1 MSSILRRPSLVHV
14 ILSLC
19 LIGPGGLRADTIAH
33 LGEIR
38 EFSGPDD
45 LDLDPSRVVVAI
57 DVFGDSDRLVNGVL
71 FETDKSDL
79 PNVTVTASH
88 SIDGWTNRPDY
99 SGADASSVAN
109 LEEIMQDIRWTP
121 APNPVSVTVTGL
133 TPGIEY
139 ELQML
144 FNEGAN
150 RDRRWDIGIEGQLA
164 VDDFSS
170 EGEGSW
176 SPSNGFAYIV
186 PFNLAAGDTTL
197 NVEMQQNI
205 GGQGAMG
212 SDNNPILQAF
222 TIAEITIPP
231 TPESLTLS
239 SNTFFDTQAV
249 AVGSLSTT
257 DLKRNATH
265 IYSLEGAAADND
277 KFEILD
283 DAIVPGLHDFAGD
296 GPGTSYNVRVRTTDA
311 EDPARFLE
319 QEFVLRLVQ
328 ELAPLDIAFSA
339 NSISSGAIIDTPVGQ
354 LSTTD
359 PNALDAFTYALV
371 SGAGDGDNDLFSI
384 DQQWV
389 RVADRLPGGGARVT
403 FRVRSTD
410 LSGLSVEQS
419 FVLDISEP
427 SLRINEIMASNG
439 GSHVDEDN
447 EESDWFEIFNEQAGA
462 ASMNGWYLTDD
473 PNDLTKWQFPAIAI
487 AANQYLVIFASGKD
501 RRPSNGDPLHT
512 SFQLDSGGE
521 YLALVRPDGVTIAD
535 QSDFGDQF
543 VDVSYGPNP
552 NATAL
557 GFFQS
562 PTPGAANSE
571 IAEQILNEVTF
582 SQERGYYRGSFRLTL
597 TPTIPGSQ
605 IRYTTNGSKPTASS
619 GSIYTSPL
627 TIQPETGSNTRGT
640 RRVRAIAVHASAAL
654 MPVATHTYIFINGAQ
669 RPQTDGVVGQSRFLS
684 SIKDHPVYGPLMDDG
699 LNALPAISIIK
710 PSGIGS
716 SEGETSIELISN
728 DGSEPGFQIDC
739 GIKLV
744 GGASTGSPKNNFRC
758 YFRSQYGVPK
768 LRYPLFANHPYTQ
781 GASEIFD
788 VIQLRSGSHDN
799 FFWMAHPS
807 NPGNTFRG
815 DAQYVRNRWVSDM
828 EMVMGHQSLHGRWAH
843 CYLNGVYHG
852 IYHIHERPM
861 HHYMDKYYGGDPEDY
876 HYTNSARNGSNHGGG
891 DSWSATWS
899 RVKSAASAGGQRSR
913 DWINWAHLAD
923 NQLLYYYCGNDWD
936 WSSSHN
942 WMAAGPKDP
951 GLGGWRFYS
960 WDCDVML
967 YDVNENNLGRNAPD
981 GIFNALMNHDDFR
994 VFFRDRIYKHCFHGG
1009 VLTPNGPRP
1018 YHDYRMNE
1026 LYEAIIPE
1034 TARWQ
1039 PSSATR
1045 LPWDRDGEWTTEWD
1059 YMRDVFWPQRTAVLL
1074 DQFRARGWY
1083 PVDAPE
1089 FTPHGGSVNVGFSP
1103 IINSPAGTIYVTA
1116 DGSDPRLPG
1125 GAVNPVAQAYNGS
1138 STTTTAIARSTD
1150 WKYLDDGS
1158 DQGTAWRMPAFRDAG
1173 WAEEPAELGY
1183 GDSDEQTVVSFGP
1196 DSGDKHMT
1204 TYFRRKFTVADATE
1218 VSAIFMELKRDD
1230 GAVVYLNGTEAWRSN
1245 MPGGAINSETPALEG
1260 QRSPGEH
1267 DWYTKNDVPVV
1278 LLVNGENTLAVEVH
1292 QILGSS
1298 SDLTFDFSLGLTL
1311 PTNPSQ
1317 LTVNETTVLNAR
1329 VLQGGQWSPL
1339 NAVAYTIGEPAD
1351 DTNLAVTEFSYRPST
1366 PSVTEDPGDI
1376 YSRVD
1381 FEFVELRNISN
1392 APIHLNEVRFTDGIA
1407 FDFHLNPLIGLDPGE
1422 NVLLVEH
1429 RDAFRVRYPGVSP
1442 SVIAGEYNGNLSND
1456 GERIEILGANDAVIR
1471 SFTYNDKAPW
1481 PEAGDG
1487 DGYSLELIDPLTNPD
1502 HDVAANW
1509 RASHGIHGTPDG
1521 VWTALTFLGW
1531 RALNFT
1537 AAELADPLISGPD
1550 ADLDQDGRSNFF
1562 EFALGTAPD
1571 DYLNRNMLPEGGI
1584 VEDGGAFYLSL
1595 TYTEWAGASG
1605 VTYTVQR
1612 SDDLVNWMTGPGFM
1626 LEVGAPIDNG
1636 DGTRTRTFRSTTPLD
1651 NQPRQF
1657 IRLQMAN

>member
-239 SNTFFDTQAV
+239 SNTFFDTQTV

-447 EESDWFEIFNEQAGA
+447 EESDWFEIFNEQTGA

-619 GSIYTSPL
+619 GSIYTSSL

-799 FFWMAHPS
+799 FFWMAHPGGIS
-807 NPGNTFRG
+807 RPPWRG
-815 DAQYVRNRWVSDM
+815 ID
-828 EMVMGHQSLHGRWAH
+828 
-843 CYLNGVYHG
+843 
-852 IYHIHERPM
+852 
-861 HHYMDKYYGGDPEDY
+861 
-876 HYTNSARNGSNHGGG
+876 
-891 DSWSATWS
+891 
-899 RVKSAASAGGQRSR
+899 
-913 DWINWAHLAD
+913 
-923 NQLLYYYCGNDWD
+923 
-936 WSSSHN
+936 
-942 WMAAGPKDP
+942 
-951 GLGGWRFYS
+951 GLG
-960 WDCDVML
+960 L
-967 YDVNENNLGRNAPD
+967 Q
-981 GIFNALMNHDDFR
+981 
-994 VFFRDRIYKHCFHGG
+994 K
-1009 VLTPNGPRP
+1009 T
-1018 YHDYRMNE
+1018 
-1026 LYEAIIPE
+1026 
-1034 TARWQ
+1034 
-1039 PSSATR
+1039 
-1045 LPWDRDGEWTTEWD
+1045 
-1059 YMRDVFWPQRTAVLL
+1059 LL
-1074 DQFRARGWY
+1074 SR
-1083 PVDAPE
+1083 
-1089 FTPHGGSVNVGFSP
+1089 
-1103 IINSPAGTIYVTA
+1103 
-1116 DGSDPRLPG
+1116 
-1125 GAVNPVAQAYNGS
+1125 NPV
-1138 STTTTAIARSTD
+1138 
-1150 WKYLDDGS
+1150 L
-1158 DQGTAWRMPAFRDAG
+1158 
-1173 WAEEPAELGY
+1173 
-1183 GDSDEQTVVSFGP
+1183 
-1196 DSGDKHMT
+1196 
-1204 TYFRRKFTVADATE
+1204 AT
-1218 VSAIFMELKRDD
+1218 MKL
-1230 GAVVYLNGTEAWRSN
+1230 
-1245 MPGGAINSETPALEG
+1245 
-1260 QRSPGEH
+1260 
-1267 DWYTKNDVPVV
+1267 
-1278 LLVNGENTLAVEVH
+1278 
-1292 QILGSS
+1292 
-1298 SDLTFDFSLGLTL
+1298 FD
-1311 PTNPSQ
+1311 
-1317 LTVNETTVLNAR
+1317 
-1329 VLQGGQWSPL
+1329 
-1339 NAVAYTIGEPAD
+1339 
-1351 DTNLAVTEFSYRPST
+1351 
-1366 PSVTEDPGDI
+1366 
-1376 YSRVD
+1376 
-1381 FEFVELRNISN
+1381 
-1392 APIHLNEVRFTDGIA
+1392 
-1407 FDFHLNPLIGLDPGE
+1407 
-1422 NVLLVEH
+1422 
-1429 RDAFRVRYPGVSP
+1429 
-1442 SVIAGEYNGNLSND
+1442 
-1456 GERIEILGANDAVIR
+1456 
-1471 SFTYNDKAPW
+1471 
-1481 PEAGDG
+1481 
-1487 DGYSLELIDPLTNPD
+1487 
-1502 HDVAANW
+1502 
-1509 RASHGIHGTPDG
+1509 
-1521 VWTALTFLGW
+1521 
-1531 RALNFT
+1531 
-1537 AAELADPLISGPD
+1537 
-1550 ADLDQDGRSNFF
+1550 
-1562 EFALGTAPD
+1562 
-1571 DYLNRNMLPEGGI
+1571 
-1584 VEDGGAFYLSL
+1584 
-1595 TYTEWAGASG
+1595 
-1605 VTYTVQR
+1605 
-1612 SDDLVNWMTGPGFM
+1612 
-1626 LEVGAPIDNG
+1626 
-1636 DGTRTRTFRSTTPLD
+1636 
-1651 NQPRQF
+1651 
-1657 IRLQMAN
+1657 